1 MLKYNQD
8 FFEEDRELEEED
20 IVEYDIT
27 TSPRDLTPASIVDMI
42 DSGIMELPLFQR
54 NYVWDINKASR
65 LVESLILGLPVPEL
79 FFYSEG
85 DENTTYKII
94 DGQQRLLTIYFFVK
108 GRFPKNTD
116 SRLLIRKKI
125 GEDDDFDEIMADNS
139 IFQDFTLKL
148 NYDDSQKT
156 SRYHGKKF
164 ATLDKDTQI
173 KFRLRR
179 YLRTVVVRQNK
190 PDNNSS
196 SMFEIFNRLNTGGTP
211 LNHQEIRASLY
222 YCDFYEMLVQLNN
235 EPKWREVLGKPTQ
248 DLHCTDIELILRSLA
263 LLEDGEDYS
272 PKMVGFLNSF
282 SQKSKKFS
290 AEHIE
295 YLRCLFLSFVDACS
309 ELSAKAFF
317 RNNRFSKTLFEAVFV
332 VSCKKSFE
340 NNTIL
345 TQKIDGVSFDELK
358 EDEEFI
364 SYLQSG
370 SSSRDSIHGRL
381 KRATQVIRLTGEKCD
396 E

>member
-125 GEDDDFDEIMADNS
+125 SEDDDLDEIMADNS

-222 YCDFYEMLVQLNN
+222 YCDFYEMLVKLNN

-272 PKMVGFLNSF
+272 PKMVSFLNSF
-282 SQKSKKFS
+282 SQKSRSFLRNILNIYVVFS
-290 AEHIE
+290 C
-295 YLRCLFLSFVDACS
+295 RLSMHVQ
-309 ELSAKAFF
+309 
-317 RNNRFSKTLFEAVFV
+317 N
-332 VSCKKSFE
+332 
-340 NNTIL
+340 
-345 TQKIDGVSFDELK
+345 
-358 EDEEFI
+358 
-364 SYLQSG
+364 
-370 SSSRDSIHGRL
+370 
-381 KRATQVIRLTGEKCD
+381 
-396 E
+396 